1 MVRFALS
8 DAIWGDLMLKRLTAV
23 GAAIGFIS
31 ALILGS
37 APLAIAAGDTG
48 CNQWGVCEI
57 TPPPTTETPGTGAGE
72 GTTDP
77 VTGITPG
84 PTTCYAE
91 GYPKEKKYEI
101 PCSSE
106 DGSYDASTGC
116 RWKLA
121 ATQKAPPAGASEGDG
136 AWYTCSRT
144 VFCDP
149 DSTFACPPV
158 GSRVDRWLTTP
169 PAGVMTL
176 TPAQAAAAL
185 VKTFKLEGIAI
196 GSTTKVSGK
205 GAVGLP
211 VWLWVENQTPLSF
224 GPYVESAT
232 LGGVTVTATAK
243 VANIAYSMGDGQ
255 MVVCANAGTPYVKGY
270 GNTDS
275 PTCGHRYSEM
285 SPGDGAQPYAVTAT
299 SNWEVVWTSSGG
311 GGGVIGTT
319 TQSQTQIRVGE
330 LQAVN
335 VNP

>member
-1 MVRFALS
+1 MLKKVLALG
-8 DAIWGDLMLKRLTAV
+8 AIWALV
-23 GAAIGFIS
+23 GASLFGVANV
-31 ALILGS
+31 
-37 APLAIAAGDTG
+37 AAADGDTT
-48 CNQWGVCEI
+48 CSLGVCTV
-57 TPPPTTETPGTGAGE
+57 TPPETPGTPGGGTGG

-84 PTTCYAE
+84 PTTCYAD
-91 GYPKEKKYEI
+91 GYPQEKKYEI
-101 PCSSE
+101 PCNNE
-106 DGSYDASTGC
+106 DGSYDGSTGC

-121 ATQKAPPAGASEGDG
+121 DNQKAAPAGSNEGEG
-136 AWYTCSRT
+136 AWYTCSRK

-149 DSTFACPPV
+149 DSMFACIEL
-158 GSRVDRWLTTP
+158 GTSRDEWLSTP

-196 GSTTKVSGK
+196 GSTTKASGK

-255 MVVCANAGTPYVKGY
+255 TVVCANAGTPYAKGY

-275 PTCGHRYSEM
+275 PTCGHRYSQM
-285 SPGDGAQPYAVTAT
+285 SPGDGAQPYGVTAT
-299 SNWEVVWTSSGG
+299 SNWEVMWTSSGG